1 MTQATYEDLAA
12 VAAELDRQ
20 RNFENEKHEKIPSVR
35 SVLQIWPENNLIIC
49 LQFRK

>member
-20 RNFENEKHEKIPSVR
+20 QKFENEKHEKIPSVR
-35 SVLQIWPENNLIIC
+35 SVLQI
-49 LQFRK
+49 